1 MRLGVGA
8 ILSLIVIGCAGCA
21 SQPAAPIVSTLAPG
35 QAKITITRTDTSAC
49 IIACPAHIEANGNHL
64 VDLAPGQSFTGGVPR
79 GPVTLTVSQSGDI
92 GHYNVQFDAAPG
104 KTYAF
109 EVSRR
114 AEPVLAGA
122 VGGLAGIL
130 LEEGVSGDHS
140 GSFKI
145 TPVQ

>member
-1 MRLGVGA
+1 MRWGIGA
-8 ILSLIVIGCAGCA
+8 VFSLITICCVGCA
-21 SQPAAPIVSTLAPG
+21 SQPAAPIVSTIAPG
-35 QAKITITRTDTSAC
+35 QAKITIMRTDPSAC
-49 IIACPAHIEANGNHL
+49 IIACPAHIDANGNHL
-64 VDLAPGQSFTGGVPR
+64 VDLAPGQSFTGGVQR

-114 AEPVLAGA
+114 IEPTVAGA
-122 VGGLAGIL
+122 VGGLAGLL

-145 TPVQ
+145 TPML

>member
-1 MRLGVGA
+1 MGERTGSADIFHRLEKPVGVHHR
-8 ILSLIVIGCAGCA
+8 L
-21 SQPAAPIVSTLAPG
+21 PG
-35 QAKITITRTDTSAC
+35 PYRRQR
-49 IIACPAHIEANGNHL
+49 HHL

-79 GPVTLTVSQSGDI
+79 GPVTLTVSQSGDV

-114 AEPVLAGA
+114 IEPTVAGA
-122 VGGLAGIL
+122 VGGLAGLL

>member
-1 MRLGVGA
+1 MRLGIGV
-8 ILSLIVIGCAGCA
+8 IFPVIVLVCAGCA
-21 SQPAAPIVSTLAPG
+21 SQPAAPIVSTIAPG
-35 QAKITITRTDTSAC
+35 QAKLTITRTDPSAC
-49 IIACPAHIEANGNHL
+49 IIACPAHIDANGNHL
-64 VDLAPGQSFTGGVPR
+64 VDLASGQSFTGGVPH

-104 KTYAF
+104 KLYAF

-114 AEPVLAGA
+114 IEPTVAGA
-122 VGGLAGIL
+122 VGGLAGLL

-145 TPVQ
+145 APVQ

>member
-1 MRLGVGA
+1 MRLGIGA
-8 ILSLIVIGCAGCA
+8 ILLLIAIGCAGCA
-21 SQPAAPIVSTLAPG
+21 SQPATPIVAAVAPG
-35 QAKITITRTDTSAC
+35 QAKIVLRRADTSAC
-49 IIACPAHIEANGNHL
+49 IIACPAHIDVNGNHL

-79 GPVTLTVSQSGDI
+79 GPVTLTISQSGDI
-92 GHYNVQFDAAPG
+92 GHYNVQFDATPG

-114 AEPVLAGA
+114 IEPTVAGA
-122 VGGLAGIL
+122 VGGLAGVL
-130 LEEGVSGDHS
+130 VEEVASGDHS